1 MYLLSKY
8 MISYQVRV
16 IEFSIPFNADL
27 RFNTLIS
34 FNLSRVSLKKKVNF
48 IQNKQYLEPA
58 RYLFP

>member
-1 MYLLSKY
+1 